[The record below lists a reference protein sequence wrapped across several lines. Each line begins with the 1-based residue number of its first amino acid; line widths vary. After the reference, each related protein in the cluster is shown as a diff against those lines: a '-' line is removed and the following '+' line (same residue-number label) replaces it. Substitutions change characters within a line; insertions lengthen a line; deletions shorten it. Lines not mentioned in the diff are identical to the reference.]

1 LFSLLI
7 DEIHFNQTSYS
18 VTEGRYVTLNLTF
31 TRELKDN
38 IRVYL
43 GYDSDGFGDQAAM
56 SSESY
61 DK

>member
-1 LFSLLI
+1 MI
-7 DEIHFNQTSYS
+7 DKVHFNQTAYS
-18 VTEGRYVTLNLTF
+18 VTEGRYMTLNLTF
-31 TRELKDN
+31 TRELKSN

-43 GYDSDGFGDQAAM
+43 GYDSQGFGDRAAM